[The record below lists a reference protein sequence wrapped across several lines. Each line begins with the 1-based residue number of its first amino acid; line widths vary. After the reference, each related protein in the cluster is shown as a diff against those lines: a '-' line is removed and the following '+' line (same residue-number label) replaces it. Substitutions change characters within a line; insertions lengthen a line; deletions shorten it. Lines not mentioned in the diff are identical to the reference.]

1 MFNVKTPERI
11 ALLSRLAASVITVAI
26 AFVLI
31 APYSMAQAAP
41 ASQEL
46 VQRGAYVAR
55 AGDCIACH
63 TAPEGQPFA
72 GGVPL
77 NLSLIHI

>member
-1 MFNVKTPERI
+1 VFNVKTPERI

-46 VQRGAYVAR
+46 VQRGAYLAR
-55 AGDCIACH
+55 AGDALPAI
-63 TAPEGQPFA
+63 PRQKDSRSLEGCR
-72 GGVPL
+72 
-77 NLSLIHI
+77 